1 MLLPRGCS
9 AELAMVEKSAPE
21 TELKKSN
28 SPPPHHLSRRIAANF
43 TRGEIGITILW
54 MFVFIARRGPSF
66 SDRTSAQGALD
77 RPLVNSGVSPA
88 IDHLKNQLLA
98 KKEALGFLV

>member
-9 AELAMVEKSAPE
+9 AELAMVAKSAPE
-21 TELKKSN
+21 TELKKAN

-77 RPLVNSGVSPA
+77 RPLVNSGASPA